1 MDITHSRI
9 LKIAVPIVLAN
20 STVPLL
26 GAVDTFVVGQMGSP
40 VPIGAVGIGA
50 LIISFFYWLF
60 GFLRMGTT
68 GLAAQAVGAG
78 DQSEVAA
85 ILTRVLF
92 LGLLAGLAI
101 LIFQNAI
108 FTGALWISP
117 ASPEVEALARD
128 YLFIRAFSAPAAIA
142 LFGLNGWL
150 IAQERTREVLVLQLV
165 MNGLNM
171 ILDVAFVLGL
181 GWGVE
186 GVAIATAIAEFTGLA
201 LGLYISR
208 ATLRSAAAKQWA
220 RVFQRDK
227 LIHMFSVNRDILL
240 RTLMLEVIFVS
251 FTFLAADMGDVQL
264 AANQVLM
271 QFVVISAYM
280 LDGFAFA
287 VEVLVGQAFGARNR
301 AALIKS
307 VKLCALWGSS
317 TSFIFGMLIL
327 FAGPSLIDLF
337 TTAPEVQSEARNYI
351 VFVVLAPIL
360 GFAAYLFDG
369 IYVGA
374 TDTATMR
381 NMMAISLVIYGICL
395 ALFLPTLGQYGLWL
409 SLMVSFLARG
419 GTLWLRFP
427 HLVKR
432 LE

>member
-68 GLAAQAVGAG
+68 GLAARK
-78 DQSEVAA
+78 QSEQVIKVKSPRSLHGFCFWDYWRASRSSSSKMRFSQA
-85 ILTRVLF
+85 HC
-92 LGLLAGLAI
+92 G
-101 LIFQNAI
+101 
-108 FTGALWISP
+108 SP

-186 GVAIATAIAEFTGLA
+186 G
-201 LGLYISR
+201 
-208 ATLRSAAAKQWA
+208 LRS
-220 RVFQRDK
+220 QR
-227 LIHMFSVNRDILL
+227 R
-240 RTLMLEVIFVS
+240 
-251 FTFLAADMGDVQL
+251 
-264 AANQVLM
+264 
-271 QFVVISAYM
+271 
-280 LDGFAFA
+280 
-287 VEVLVGQAFGARNR
+287 
-301 AALIKS
+301 
-307 VKLCALWGSS
+307 
-317 TSFIFGMLIL
+317 
-327 FAGPSLIDLF
+327 
-337 TTAPEVQSEARNYI
+337 
-351 VFVVLAPIL
+351 
-360 GFAAYLFDG
+360 
-369 IYVGA
+369 
-374 TDTATMR
+374 
-381 NMMAISLVIYGICL
+381 
-395 ALFLPTLGQYGLWL
+395 
-409 SLMVSFLARG
+409 
-419 GTLWLRFP
+419 
-427 HLVKR
+427 
-432 LE
+432 